1 VSSCSKQPV
10 RVCMNYWYSGVVL
23 LMAKWLQLPTKV
35 ILTGMI

>member
-10 RVCMNYWYSGVVL
+10 RVSMNYWYSGVVL
-23 LMAKWLQLPTKV
+23 LMAKWQQLPTKV